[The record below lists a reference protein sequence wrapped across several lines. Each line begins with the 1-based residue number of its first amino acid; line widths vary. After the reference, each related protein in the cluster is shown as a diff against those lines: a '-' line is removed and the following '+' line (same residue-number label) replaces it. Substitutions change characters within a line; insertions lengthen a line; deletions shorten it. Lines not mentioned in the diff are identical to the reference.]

1 MLSYYNNNGKRRVK
15 YFSTGLP
22 EKGNKRKAE
31 AELARIRSEFV
42 PPQEVGE
49 LASDMPFADYLL
61 EWLDI
66 VKVRV
71 KATTFSSYEQMV
83 KSVIEPYFRK
93 KAVTLQGLE
102 ARHIQQF
109 YSEKLKTVKPNSVIH
124 YHAVIHQALKYA
136 TKTDLV
142 TQNVAMK
149 VDRPKKN
156 DYQPVFLD
164 AEELQHLFE
173 VVKWT
178 KLELPV
184 LVAAFY
190 GLRRGEVC
198 GLKWDAIDFERG
210 TITIRHTVTSLQL
223 DGKTKIYAQD
233 SAKTKSSMRTLPLV
247 GSFAEYFKEVKAAQ
261 EVNKKVCGN
270 CYNYEYDGYVFVDE
284 LGDLMRPEY
293 LTSYFPQYIQKH
305 GCKRMRFHDLRHS
318 CASLLLANGVP
329 LKQIQEWLGHSD
341 FSTTANIYAH
351 LDYTSKLS
359 SAKAM
364 VSGMALPES
373 VNFSSKWTKFQT
385 MAERTDFY
393 GSNTPKCPKS
403 PCSFQKTSC
412 SFHSF
417 EPILSKRVKKKS
429 PANPLVYWTF
439 WRRVRDSNPR
449 DLSVYSI
456 SSAAPSTTRTTLRVY
471 FRPVFF
477 PEICSKIRWRENRR
491 DGKKYSILRFSVLRN
506 IKENQGDEIL
516 SFCRNF
522 ESVPL

>member
-1 MLSYYNNNGKRRVK
+1 MVSGHLQVKKGYYYVVLSYNDNNGKRRVK

-31 AELARIRSEFV
+31 AELSRIRGEFE
-42 PPQEVGE
+42 PPNEVGE
-49 LASDMPFADYLL
+49 LAADMLFADYLL
-61 EWLDI
+61 QWLDI

-71 KATTFSSYEQMV
+71 KATTFGSYEQMV

-93 KAVTLQGLE
+93 KSVTLQGLE

-109 YSEKLKTVKPNSVIH
+109 YSEKLKTVKANSVIH

-136 TKTDLV
+136 LKTDLV
-142 TQNVAMK
+142 TQNVAEK

-164 AEELQHLFE
+164 SDELQHLFE
-173 VVKWT
+173 VVKGT
-178 KLELPV
+178 KFELPV

-190 GLRRGEVC
+190 GLRRGEVV

-210 TITIRHTVTSLQL
+210 TITIKHTVTSVQM
-223 DGKTKIYAQD
+223 DGKTKMYAQD

-247 GSFAEYFKEVKAAQ
+247 GSFVEYFKEVKAAQ

-284 LGDLMRPEY
+284 LGNLMNPNY
-293 LTSYFPQYIQKH
+293 LTSQFPQYIQKH

-351 LDYTSKLS
+351 LDYSSKLS
-359 SAKAM
+359 SASAM
-364 VSGMALPES
+364 VNGMALPET
-373 VNFSSKWTKFQT
+373 VNFGSKWS
-385 MAERTDFY
+385 ENLYEY
-393 GSNTPKCPKS
+393 GK
-403 PCSFQKTSC
+403 
-412 SFHSF
+412 
-417 EPILSKRVKKKS
+417 
-429 PANPLVYWTF
+429 
-439 WRRVRDSNPR
+439 
-449 DLSVYSI
+449 
-456 SSAAPSTTRTTLRVY
+456 
-471 FRPVFF
+471 
-477 PEICSKIRWRENRR
+477 NRA
-491 DGKKYSILRFSVLRN
+491 
-506 IKENQGDEIL
+506 
-516 SFCRNF
+516 
-522 ESVPL
+522 